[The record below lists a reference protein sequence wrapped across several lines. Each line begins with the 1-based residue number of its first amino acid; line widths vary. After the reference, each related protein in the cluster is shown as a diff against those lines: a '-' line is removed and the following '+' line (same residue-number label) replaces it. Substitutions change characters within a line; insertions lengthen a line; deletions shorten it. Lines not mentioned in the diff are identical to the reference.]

1 MTVFQQ
7 IKNYTSDED
16 FNKNLKH
23 LGLQYFENNET
34 GLTLIKYNQGDKS
47 IYDFNNP
54 LIRYSRGLVF
64 DRKTRKIVCIPPEK
78 SMHIVPFSQN
88 IPLDKWL
95 EVNIEEFVDGT
106 MINCFNHGESWHI
119 STRSF
124 IGANCK
130 WYSNKRF
137 NEMFEEAK
145 GNMDFTKLNPN
156 VCYTFVLKHPEN
168 RIVTNYSDASICL
181 VQAREIGE
189 NSFDELNLEET
200 QKSLEE
206 QGVSVSIPFRYSI
219 TKPDDINQIIKN
231 MDFEKQGL
239 VFKYNGLRSKVRNT
253 EYDKAKH
260 LRGNNKNSF
269 FNYIE
274 LRQKSMIKD
283 YLEYFPE
290 YKDEFNEFRK
300 KVESTTMNLFNWY
313 KQAYIFKV
321 KDKKE
326 IPFELRPL
334 CYEMHGIFLDTRK
347 KWARGDVI
355 NYFNR
360 LEPAKMIFIINF
372 EKNKDYHMGKVTSV
386 QSESVES
393 EPVQSELVES
403 EPVQSDPVEMEVA

>member
-1 MTVFQQ
+1 MSLFHQ

-16 FNKNLKH
+16 FNKNLKL
-23 LGLQYFENNET
+23 LGLNYFENSET
-34 GLTLIKYNQGDKS
+34 GLTLIKYNQANKS
-47 IYDFNNP
+47 VYDFSNE
-54 LIRYSRGLVF
+54 LIRYARGLVF
-64 DRKTRKIVCIPPEK
+64 DRKTRRILCIPPEK

-106 MINCFNHGESWHI
+106 MINCFNHDGSWHI

-130 WYSNKRF
+130 WYSQKRF
-137 NEMFEEAK
+137 NEMFDEAK
-145 GNMDFTKLNPN
+145 GNINFEKLNPSI
-156 VCYTFVLKHPEN
+156 CYTFVLMHPEN
-168 RIVTNYSDASICL
+168 RIVTNYSEAGVCL
-181 VQAREIGE
+181 VQAREISE
-189 NSFDELNLEET
+189 NSFVEHNLNT
-200 QKSLEE
+200 IQQQLEE
-206 QGVSVSIPFRYSI
+206 QGISVTIPFRYTIS
-219 TKPDDINQIIKN
+219 KPEDINDIIKE
-231 MDFEKQGL
+231 MDYQKQGL
-239 VFKYNGLRSKVRNT
+239 IFKYNGFRSKVRNT

-283 YLEYFPE
+283 YLQYFPE
-290 YKDEFNEFRK
+290 YKDEFNGFRK
-300 KVESTTMNLFNWY
+300 KVEDSTMKLFNWY
-313 KQAYIFKV
+313 KQAYIFKT

-334 CYEMHGIFLDTRK
+334 CYEMHGMFLDTRK
-347 KWARGDVI
+347 KWERNDVI

-372 EKNKDYHMGKVTSV
+372 EKNKDYHLGKATGDTDSSSV
-386 QSESVES
+386 VNTETES
-393 EPVQSELVES
+393 PM
-403 EPVQSDPVEMEVA
+403 DTA

>member
-23 LGLQYFENNET
+23 LGLQYFDNNET

-64 DRKTRKIVCIPPEK
+64 DRETHKILCIPPEK
-78 SMHIVPFSQN
+78 SIHIVPFSQN

-106 MINCFNHGESWHI
+106 MINCFNHGGSWHI

-130 WYSNKRF
+130 WYSNKKF
-137 NEMFEEAK
+137 NDMFEEAK
-145 GNMDFTKLNPN
+145 GNMDFTKLNPD

-189 NSFDELNLEET
+189 NSFDELNLEKT
-200 QKSLEE
+200 QKNLEE
-206 QGVSVSIPFRYSI
+206 QGISVSIPFRYNIS
-219 TKPDDINQIIKN
+219 KPDDINEIIKN
-231 MDFEKQGL
+231 MDYEKQGL
-239 VFKYNGLRSKVRNT
+239 VFKFNGFRSKVRNT

-260 LRGNNKNSF
+260 LRGNNKNSL

-290 YKDEFNEFRK
+290 YKDEFNEYRR
-300 KVESTTMNLFNWY
+300 KVESKTMNLFNWY
-313 KQAYIFKV
+313 KQAYIYKA

-347 KWARGDVI
+347 KWERGDVI

-372 EKNKDYHMGKVTSV
+372 EKNKDYHMGKVTN
-386 QSESVES
+386 VES
-393 EPVQSELVES
+393 EPVES
-403 EPVQSDPVEMEVA
+403 EPTEMEVV

>member
-1 MTVFQQ
+1 MSLFKQ

-16 FNKNLKH
+16 FNKNLKL
-23 LGLQYFENNET
+23 LGLNYFENNET
-34 GLTLIKYNQGDKS
+34 GLTLIKYNQANKS
-47 IYDFNNP
+47 VYDFSNE
-54 LIRYSRGLVF
+54 LIRYARGLVF
-64 DRKTRKIVCIPPEK
+64 DRKTRRILCIPPEK
-78 SMHIVPFSQN
+78 SIHIVPFSQN

-106 MINCFNHGESWHI
+106 MINCFNHDGSWHI

-130 WYSNKRF
+130 WYSQKRF
-137 NEMFEEAK
+137 NEMFDEAK
-145 GNMDFTKLNPN
+145 GNINFEKLNPSI
-156 VCYTFVLKHPEN
+156 CYTFVLMHPEN
-168 RIVTNYSDASICL
+168 RIVTNYSEAGVCL
-181 VQAREIGE
+181 VQAREISE
-189 NSFDELNLEET
+189 SSFVDHNLNT
-200 QKSLEE
+200 IQQQLEE
-206 QGVSVSIPFRYSI
+206 QGISVTIPFKYTIS
-219 TKPDDINQIIKN
+219 KPEDINDIIKA
-231 MDFEKQGL
+231 MDYQKQGL

-283 YLEYFPE
+283 YLQYFPE
-290 YKDEFNEFRK
+290 YKDEFNGFRK
-300 KVESTTMNLFNWY
+300 KVEDSTMKLFNWY
-313 KQAYIFKV
+313 KQAYIFKT

-334 CYEMHGIFLDTRK
+334 CYEMHGMFLDTRK
-347 KWARGDVI
+347 KWERNDVI

-372 EKNKDYHMGKVTSV
+372 EKNKDYHLGKAAVDTES
-386 QSESVES
+386 QSVENT
-393 EPVQSELVES
+393 ETES
-403 EPVQSDPVEMEVA
+403 SMDTA

>member
-1 MTVFQQ
+1 MSVFQQ
-7 IKNYTSDED
+7 LKNYTSDED

-34 GLTLIKYNQGDKS
+34 GLTLVKYNQANKS
-47 IYDFNNP
+47 IYDFNNE
-54 LIRYSRGLVF
+54 LIRYARGLVF
-64 DRKTRKIVCIPPEK
+64 DRKTRKILCIPPEK

-88 IPLDKWL
+88 ISLDKWT
-95 EVNIEEFVDGT
+95 EVKIEEFVDGT
-106 MINCFNHGESWHI
+106 MINCFNHEGSWHI

-130 WYSNKRF
+130 WYSQKRF

-145 GNMDFTKLNPN
+145 GNMDFDKLNPN
-156 VCYTFVLKHPEN
+156 ICYTFVLMHPEN
-168 RIVTNYSDASICL
+168 RIVTNYSDAGICL
-181 VQAREIGE
+181 VQAREI
-189 NSFDELNLEET
+189 NSDSFIDHDLKMV
-200 QKSLEE
+200 QKILEE
-206 QGVSVSIPFRYSI
+206 QGITVSVPFQYKI
-219 TKPDDINQIIKN
+219 DKPEDINEIIKQ
-231 MDFEKQGL
+231 MDYQKQGL

-283 YLEYFPE
+283 YLQYFPE
-290 YKDEFNEFRK
+290 FKEEFNEYRK
-300 KVESTTMNLFNWY
+300 KVESATMNLFNWY
-313 KQAYIFKV
+313 KQAYIYKV

-334 CYEMHGIFLDTRK
+334 CYEMHGMFLDTRK
-347 KWARGDVI
+347 KWERADVI

-360 LEPAKMIFIINF
+360 IEPAKMIFIINF
-372 EKNKDYHMGKVTSV
+372 EKNKDYHMGKVSNSNDEEVVQTPEVV
-386 QSESVES
+386 QSPEV
-393 EPVQSELVES
+393 VQT
-403 EPVQSDPVEMEVA
+403 PAEVMQTM